1 MISVFGNF
9 SLWLMTFFALLQLQL
24 INFGK
29 KNNQSVLKFNNI
41 AVNGLL
47 LCSLISFFS
56 LTYSYVISDFSLV
69 NVYENSHT
77 TKPLIYKISGVW
89 GNHEGSMLLWIF
101 VLTIFNYLI
110 FKLYNEKNFEF
121 ISKTL
126 QTQAFIIF
134 GFILFTILTSN
145 PFEELIPVPKE
156 GMGLNPILQD
166 PILAIHPPTLYLG
179 YVGFSLVFSLAIAS

>member
-1 MISVFGNF
+1 MISAFGNA
-9 SLWLMTFFALLQLQL
+9 SLWLMTFFSLLQL

-56 LTYSYVISDFSLV
+56 LMYGYVISDFSLV

-110 FKLYNEKNFEF
+110 FKLYNEKNFEYSICCEF
-121 ISKTL
+121 H
-126 QTQAFIIF
+126 
-134 GFILFTILTSN
+134 
-145 PFEELIPVPKE
+145 ERCMEL
-156 GMGLNPILQD
+156 
-166 PILAIHPPTLYLG
+166 
-179 YVGFSLVFSLAIAS
+179 